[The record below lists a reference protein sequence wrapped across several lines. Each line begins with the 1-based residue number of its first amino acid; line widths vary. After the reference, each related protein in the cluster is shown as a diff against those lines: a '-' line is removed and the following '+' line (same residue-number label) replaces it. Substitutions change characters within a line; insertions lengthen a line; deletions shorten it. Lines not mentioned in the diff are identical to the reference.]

1 MNFNWVE
8 EITEG
13 LIWDIAREVS
23 YFYIQHVCNDLR
35 HLCLRSS
42 FIFPFF
48 LEVLTRYGHSYL
60 GQNRLCHLSAQQA
73 QAACATLNIPWL
85 WPLAPFRADSSQ
97 LTSLSSSHVSKTPAE
112 MGRVPQ
118 GKLDQA
124 EPEGQAREGLHF
136 KVLFTSRRTRH
147 PCHFLLRP
155 CARGCSRP

>member
-1 MNFNWVE
+1 M
-8 EITEG
+8 
-13 LIWDIAREVS
+13 
-23 YFYIQHVCNDLR
+23 R

-60 GQNRLCHLSAQQA
+60 GQNRPCHLAAQQA

-85 WPLAPFRADSSQ
+85 WPLARFRADSSQ
-97 LTSLSSSHVSKTPAE
+97 LTSLSSSYVSKTPAE

-118 GKLDQA
+118 RKLDQA

-136 KVLFTSRRTRH
+136 KAFILRLFTSRRTRH